1 MHHQL
6 HILFKIYLIMQK
18 KLVAA
23 LLALSY
29 APLTF
34 AQEDSTSVGET
45 AFTFTEAQ
53 LGEDENMER
62 NVSIINSNS
71 NAYAAEVGFLF
82 SPMRFRYRALNQ
94 KYNEIYINGAP
105 VNDMES
111 GQFRYS
117 MIGGLNQQ
125 TRNLE
130 SSLPFEGNNFAYT
143 ALGGSNNYDF
153 RSADMASGQRFS
165 LAAAN
170 RNYTLRGMYT
180 YNSGLN
186 DKGWAYS
193 ANITYRWANR
203 GYVKG
208 TFYNSL
214 SYFFAVQKLLG
225 NHSLALSTWGN
236 PTERASQGASTD
248 EMYWLAN
255 DYQYNPYWGYQNGK
269 IRNSRV
275 IRDFTPSA
283 IFTWDWKM
291 NDNNKL
297 VTSLFGKYGMYKS
310 TKLNYNGGDNPQP
323 DYWKRLPSSYYDVWG
338 NDYNTEQGYQ
348 DFLTARNYFMGS
360 MAARQISFD
369 QLIYANRQAAS
380 QGADAMY
387 YIQARNSNAFN
398 LTLSSTLTSHIT
410 EKSVWNNGFF
420 VAHNDNNHFQTM
432 EDLLGA
438 SSFHNINTYAL
449 GTYPAGSDRLQYDL
463 NQANGTVKKGD
474 RFGYDYHILVNKA
487 QVWTSYTEDFGI
499 VHYSVSA
506 RLGGQTM
513 QRDGK
518 MRNGLLPI
526 THMEKARLPN
536 FLKEV
541 SKPVATL
548 T

>member
-360 MAARQISFD
+360 MA
-369 QLIYANRQAAS
+369 
-380 QGADAMY
+380 
-387 YIQARNSNAFN
+387 
-398 LTLSSTLTSHIT
+398 H
-410 EKSVWNNGFF
+410 
-420 VAHNDNNHFQTM
+420 
-432 EDLLGA
+432 
-438 SSFHNINTYAL
+438 
-449 GTYPAGSDRLQYDL
+449 
-463 NQANGTVKKGD
+463 VK
-474 RFGYDYHILVNKA
+474 
-487 QVWTSYTEDFGI
+487 
-499 VHYSVSA
+499 
-506 RLGGQTM
+506 
-513 QRDGK
+513 
-518 MRNGLLPI
+518 
-526 THMEKARLPN
+526 
-536 FLKEV
+536 
-541 SKPVATL
+541 
-548 T
+548 

>member
-255 DYQYNPYWGYQNGK
+255 DYQYNPYWGYQNWK